1 MTRITR
7 KLIRETDL
15 FYRGDKIVV
24 QLLPKSVCVWR
35 KGSTH
40 HVYVTYDALYELGLK
55 IATRNQRDVRDFEAR
70 RDGKK

>member
-7 KLIRETDL
+7 KTVRETDL
-15 FYRGDKIVV
+15 YYRGDKLVV

-35 KGSTH
+35 KGETH

-55 IATRNQRDVRDFEAR
+55 IAAR
-70 RDGKK
+70 REGK